1 MNEGLRAVGDSLLI
15 KLAVHNCLPYS
26 LAKIRRRKK
35 NFLNFLKIFSFLF
48 FLQLAL
54 IALWDTVLLLWPP
67 GFKNHKIKQNLPTSS
82 NGHVIIV
89 TVPLWRFKDSKHR
102 NTRRLIDGLK
112 HNAEKGR

>member
-67 GFKNHKIKQNLPTSS
+67 DSRTTKLNKTS
-82 NGHVIIV
+82 
-89 TVPLWRFKDSKHR
+89 RHR
-102 NTRRLIDGLK
+102 LMDMLL
-112 HNAEKGR
+112 